1 MKTSLRILTV
11 FEIPIELDISFLI
24 LILFIYFMVILNV
37 IPLDLAV
44 LITLVFVTVVIHE
57 LSHSYVAQRYG
68 VDIERIVLLPIGGVA
83 QMGKIPKK
91 PRQEF
96 YIAAVGPL
104 TNMVI
109 ALLSYLLF
117 LVAGS
122 YLPLFISAFI
132 FQFAWVNLILGLFNL
147 LPAFPMDGGR
157 VLRSLL
163 AERMEYLRATELS
176 VSIGKI
182 FAIVMAITGILVFGN
197 FFLILIAL
205 FIYIGANQEYN
216 ATMISSLLGGIKVEN
231 IMTSEVKTLSPN
243 NSVEE
248 ALQKMFEYKHM
259 GYPVT
264 DGKDLKGIITF
275 QDLSAVKKENKS
287 LLISDVMTKNLIT
300 TNPSEEVIIAL
311 EKLQKNNLGRL
322 PVVKDSQLVGIISK
336 TDIIKVLNLMKSKT

>member
-37 IPLDLAV
+37 IPLELAV

-83 QMGKIPKK
+83 QMGEIPKK

-104 TNMVI
+104 TNMII

-132 FQFAWVNLILGLFNL
+132 FQFAWVNLILGVFNL

-163 AERMEYLRATELS
+163 AERMDYLRATELS

-182 FAIVMAITGILVFGN
+182 FAIAMAISGILVFGN

-205 FIYIGANQEYN
+205 FIYIGANQEYK

-231 IMTSEVKTLSPN
+231 IMTSEVKTLSPQV
-243 NSVEE
+243 SVEE
-248 ALQKMFEYKHM
+248 ALEKMFEYKHM

-264 DGKDLKGIITF
+264 DGNDLQGIVTF
-275 QDLSAVKKENKS
+275 QDLSAVEKGNKS
-287 LLISDVMTKNLIT
+287 LVVSDVMSKNLIT

-311 EKLQKNNLGRL
+311 EKLQKNDLGRL
-322 PVVKDSQLVGIISK
+322 PVVEDDKLVGIISK
-336 TDIIKVLNLMKSKT
+336 TDIIKVLNLMRSKN